1 MKNLL
6 RVTRSTAG
14 GQTMLYLYYQE
25 GAKSARTIDLAD
37 SVMVDVDAAGETI
50 GVELLTP
57 GRRELELLTE
67 IARDRDLSLDGLFS
81 FA

>member
-1 MKNLL
+1 MKDLL
-6 RVTRSTAG
+6 RVTRETAG

-25 GAKSARTIDLAD
+25 VVKSERTIVLAE
-37 SVMVDVDAAGETI
+37 SVMVDVDVAGETI

-67 IARDRDLSLDGLFS
+67 VARDRDLSPDGLFS